1 MESEKEKKELRKT
14 IRFTQKELEKIKE
27 KASNLNIGFSQYI
40 IYSALNKQIASKK
53 NPLYKELITQLA
65 RVGNNLNQIA
75 KVCNKD
81 KTINKQVTSNLIIAI
96 AELQKQLNNISQKL
110 NKVSDDL

>member
-14 IRFTQKELEKIKE
+14 IRFTPNELKEIEE
-27 KASNLNIGFSQYI
+27 KASNLNMSFSQYI

-81 KTINKQVTSNLIIAI
+81 KTINKQVTSNLIITI
-96 AELQKQLNNISQKL
+96 AELQKQLSNISQKL
-110 NKVSDDL
+110 NKASDDL